1 MAAAGKIINSRLS
14 GAPLLPPTYS
24 DNETMRIVN
33 SFCHVTLARFEDRIR
48 LQKLGYLA
56 QALGASG
63 GFMFSWYHRGP
74 YSPTLTKELYRYESQ
89 GRLGAEQ
96 RLTRRERGVVAR
108 MRDLLG
114 DGIDSSYDLE
124 LYASLWYFFPR
135 RRAATAGDADSAVD
149 ELLSRK
155 PQFTREEAA
164 GAASAILKFKR
175 RMRR

>member
-1 MAAAGKIINSRLS
+1 
-14 GAPLLPPTYS
+14 
-24 DNETMRIVN
+24 MRIVN
-33 SFCHVTLARFEDRIR
+33 SFCNVSLARFEDRIR

-74 YSPTLTKELYRYESQ
+74 YSPTLAKDLYRYESQ
-89 GRLGAEQ
+89 GRLGSDQ

-108 MRDLLG
+108 MNDLLG
-114 DGIDSSYDLE
+114 AGIDSSEALE

-135 RRAATAGDADSAVD
+135 RRAATDKDADLAVGS
-149 ELLSRK
+149 LLSRK

-175 RMRR
+175 RVRR

>member
-1 MAAAGKIINSRLS
+1 MFPVYR
-14 GAPLLPPTYS
+14 

-33 SFCHVTLARFEDRIR
+33 SFCNVSLARFEDRIR

-56 QALGASG
+56 QELGAAG

-89 GRLGAEQ
+89 GRLGEDQ
-96 RLTRRERGVVAR
+96 RLTRRERGVVAK
-108 MRDLLG
+108 MKALLG
-114 DGIDSSYDLE
+114 AKIDSSEALE

-135 RRAATAGDADSAVD
+135 RRIATAKDADSAINY
-149 ELLSRK
+149 LLSRK

-164 GAASAILKFKR
+164 GAASDILKFKR
-175 RMRR
+175 KMRG